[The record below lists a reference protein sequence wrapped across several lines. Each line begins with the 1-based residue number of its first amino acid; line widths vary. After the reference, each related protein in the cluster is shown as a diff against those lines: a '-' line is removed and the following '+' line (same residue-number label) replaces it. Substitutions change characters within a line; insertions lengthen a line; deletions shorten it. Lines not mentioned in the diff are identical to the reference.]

1 MTRLKKGQTNLSKKN
16 NKLYFLTL
24 IIMTLILI
32 GGIQSAYAYYYKN
45 SDSLPILSNLIGD
58 FDSGNGDINIIIYK
72 ETGVK
77 NEEFVKTYSVPEV
90 GYSLNIDKTSCKSPS
105 GQDIKCQKDDPNSSC
120 NYTYDEKTKEIN
132 LTSNQKV
139 TCRFYFNKD
148 YENDIEL
155 YIMMQDQNGTHTR
168 EHYDVDPGDVIRT
181 YRNVDN
187 IPAYGFTYSGYYCQN
202 GSTVTIDEVTGKI
215 KVLAEQRDV
224 CYAYYD
230 GDLLNAD
237 IIANVY
243 VQKVVGGNYV
253 KVSSIPNS
261 QKYKIAESKESYC
274 HTPDSVE
281 NKTSSVP
288 TYENFYI
295 NIPESEQKQVC
306 EVYLDIDNS

>member
-1 MTRLKKGQTNLSKKN
+1 MAALKKKLINLSKKSN
-16 NKLYFLTL
+16 RFYFLTL
-24 IIMTLILI
+24 LILTLILI
-32 GGIQSAYAYYYKN
+32 GGIQSAYAYYYKDA
-45 SDSLPILSNLIGD
+45 DSLPILSNLVGD

-77 NEEFVKTYSVPEV
+77 NDDFVKTYSVPEV
-90 GYSLNIDKTSCKSPS
+90 GYSLNIDRTSCKGPS
-105 GQDIKCQKDDPNSSC
+105 GNDIKCDKDNPNADC
-120 NYTYDEKTKEIN
+120 NYTYNADTKEIN

-155 YIMMQDQNGTHTR
+155 YVMMQDQNGTHTR
-168 EHYDVDPGDVIRT
+168 EHYDEEPGDVIKT
-181 YRNVDN
+181 YRNVDS
-187 IPAYGFTYSGYYCQN
+187 IPAYGFTYSGYYCEN
-202 GSTVTIDEVTGKI
+202 GSTVTIDEETGNI
-215 KVLAEQRDV
+215 KVLATQRDV

-253 KVSSIPNS
+253 KVPSIPNS
-261 QKYKIAESKESYC
+261 QKYKISESQESYC
-274 HTPDSVE
+274 HTEDGTH
-281 NKTSSVP
+281 TSSVP

>member
-1 MTRLKKGQTNLSKKN
+1 MTRIRNLKNLTKKD
-16 NKLYFLTL
+16 NKFYFLTL
-24 IIMTLILI
+24 LVMTLILI
-32 GGIQSAYAYYYKN
+32 GGIQSAYAYYYYKN
-45 SDSLPILSNLIGD
+45 PESLTILSNLIGD
-58 FDSGNGDINIIIYK
+58 FDSGNGDINIIVYK

-77 NEEFVKTYSVPEV
+77 SDKFEKTYSVPEI

-105 GQDIKCQKDDPNSSC
+105 GQIITCKKDNPDADC
-120 NYTYDEKTKEIN
+120 NYTFDSDTKEIN

-139 TCRFYFNKD
+139 TCEFYFNKD

-155 YIMMQDQNGTHTR
+155 YIMMQDGNGTHTR
-168 EHYDVDPGDVIRT
+168 EHYDEEPEDVIRT

-202 GSTVTIDEVTGKI
+202 GSTVEIDEETGNI
-215 KVLAEQRDV
+215 KVLATQRDV

-230 GDLLNAD
+230 GDLQNAD

-261 QKYKIAESKESYC
+261 QKYKIAEEKESYC
-274 HTPDSVE
+274 HTEDGT
-281 NKTSSVP
+281 KTSSVP

-295 NIPESEQKQVC
+295 NIPETDQKQVC